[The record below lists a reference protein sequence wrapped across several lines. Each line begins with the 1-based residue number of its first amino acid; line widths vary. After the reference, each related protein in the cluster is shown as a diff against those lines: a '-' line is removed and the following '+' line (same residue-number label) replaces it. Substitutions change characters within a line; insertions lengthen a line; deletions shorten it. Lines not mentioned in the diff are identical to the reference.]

1 MTRIINKYAIRKKGT
16 DLFLKC
22 FNDDYCCYKIELV
35 KDINNATLYEKFFD
49 SEVLNKALSHAISD
63 EFIRKHFEEIPVK
76 ITYSYDK
83 QNPNVVE
90 INDDIPSIAYNKMI
104 DDLFNEFLKEV
115 NYDDRDKF
123 TLMKQALIKGYQTG
137 FNKGLQ
143 TTMNDKDIDQS
154 LVISTL
160 SKLKQ
165 SKQQTKCESIDIS
178 KEFDE
183 QEALKEFL
191 NTTSIVKDKE

>member
-1 MTRIINKYAIRKKGT
+1 
-16 DLFLKC
+16 
-22 FNDDYCCYKIELV
+22 
-35 KDINNATLYEKFFD
+35 
-49 SEVLNKALSHAISD
+49 
-63 EFIRKHFEEIPVK
+63 
-76 ITYSYDK
+76 
-83 QNPNVVE
+83 
-90 INDDIPSIAYNKMI
+90 
-104 DDLFNEFLKEV
+104 
-115 NYDDRDKF
+115 
-123 TLMKQALIKGYQTG
+123 
-137 FNKGLQ
+137 
-143 TTMNDKDIDQS
+143 MNDKDIDQS